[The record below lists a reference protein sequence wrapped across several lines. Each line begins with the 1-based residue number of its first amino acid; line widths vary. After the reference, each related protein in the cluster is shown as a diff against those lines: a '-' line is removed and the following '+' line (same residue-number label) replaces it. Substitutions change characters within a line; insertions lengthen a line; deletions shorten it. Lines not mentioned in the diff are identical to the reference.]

1 VELSYSHR
9 FIFIHVYRAG
19 GNSVSAALSPYSTV
33 PHRTLLARVPLAR
46 RLAKRQLYSLRGY
59 NYGHIKA
66 RELKAALPPDVFD
79 TFFKFTFVRNP
90 WDWQVSIYHY
100 IRQRIDHPEH
110 ALFKSLRT
118 FDEYLDWRINV
129 KGAELQSEFVLSES
143 GDMLVDFVGR
153 YETLAEDFDAV
164 CDRIGIECAL
174 PHINRSRHGDFR
186 EYYTPETRALVEE
199 VYKADIELFGY
210 RFDP

>member
-1 VELSYSHR
+1 LELSYSHR

-19 GNSVSAALSPYSTV
+19 GQSVSAALSPYSTV
-33 PHRTLLARVPLAR
+33 PRRTLLARVPLAR

-59 NYGHIKA
+59 NHGHIKA
-66 RELKAALPPDVFD
+66 RELKAPLPPDVFD
-79 TFFKFTFVRNP
+79 TFFKFAFVRNP

-100 IRQRIDHPEH
+100 IRQRTDHPDHE
-110 ALFKSLRT
+110 FYRSLHT
-118 FDEYLDWRINV
+118 FDAYLDWQINT

-153 YETLAEDFDAV
+153 YERLAEDFAAV
-164 CDRIGIECAL
+164 CDRIGIECCL
-174 PHINRSRHGDFR
+174 PHVNRSSHGDFR
-186 EYYTPETRALVEE
+186 DYYTPDMRELVEE

-210 RFDP
+210 QFDP

>member
-1 VELSYSHR
+1 
-9 FIFIHVYRAG
+9 
-19 GNSVSAALSPYSTV
+19 
-33 PHRTLLARVPLAR
+33 
-46 RLAKRQLYSLRGY
+46 
-59 NYGHIKA
+59 
-66 RELKAALPPDVFD
+66 
-79 TFFKFTFVRNP
+79 
-90 WDWQVSIYHY
+90 
-100 IRQRIDHPEH
+100 
-110 ALFKSLRT
+110 
-118 FDEYLDWRINV
+118 
-129 KGAELQSEFVLSES
+129 VLSES